1 MKTDIEIA
9 EEMAAKRAETEAAK
23 KAEGETTAKTKKE
36 ETSKEDDKKDDSDL
50 EGLELE
56 LSEETVSEVEK
67 EVLAANNG
75 KAKEELSDEIEAAK
89 KERLEKIKEEKADY
103 LKKYKEIASLEE
115 NAEKTPEEI
124 EKLVEDALEED
135 SNKDEKGKEE
145 EEKEETDED
154 VLSEFGGLK
163 DETKDTISD
172 EDGKEV
178 KLPDDVK
185 SELEEYRSLK
195 EDKVLAA
202 FLEAKKSGTTT
213 EFVDEF
219 RKSGLHI
226 NVDEI
231 PPKQM
236 YQWSLQNMKSIDST
250 ITDEEI
256 AEKVEAFEDM
266 DKFERAAIT
275 KPLYSQMK
283 EEQKAA
289 REAFFGKV
297 TETAS
302 SVKAAAQEEVKQVES
317 ELKNRY
323 EGNTVF
329 GVEITPEV
337 TEKMLSKIRKGEGIR
352 FTDSSG
358 KVDIRKSIE
367 AQLLYENF
375 DDVKSKIYNRG
386 KKSAMRKETVKRGK
400 PNLGVTIK
408 ATVPSTSVS
417 RQKAQDKAVQ
427 LAYGRN

>member
-9 EEMAAKRAETEAAK
+9 EEIAAKRKEAEEKMKSEEEAA
-23 KAEGETTAKTKKE
+23 AKSKE
-36 ETSKEDDKKDDSDL
+36 EEASKEDDKKDGSGLD
-50 EGLELE
+50 GLELE

-75 KAKEELSDEIEAAK
+75 KAKEELADEIEAAK

-115 NAEKTPEEI
+115 NEGKTDEEI
-124 EKLVEDALEED
+124 QALVDAALEDA
-135 SNKDEKGKEE
+135 SEE
-145 EEKEETDED
+145 EEKKGEGNKEEDPLKD
-154 VLSEFGGLK
+154 FSGLK
-163 DETKDTISD
+163 DEVKDTISD

-195 EDKVLAA
+195 EDKVLSA
-202 FLEAKKSGTTT
+202 FLEAKKAGTTK

-219 RKSGLHI
+219 RNSGLHI
-226 NVDEI
+226 NIKEI
-231 PPKQM
+231 PPKQI
-236 YQWSLQNMKSIDST
+236 YQWSLQNMKAIDST

-256 AEKVEAFEDM
+256 TEKVEAFEDM
-266 DKFERAAIT
+266 DKFERAQIT
-275 KPLYSQMK
+275 APLYSQME

-302 SVKAAAQEEVKQVES
+302 SVKAAAQEEFKQVES
-317 ELKNRY
+317 ELKKL
-323 EGNTVF
+323 EGATPF

-358 KVDIRKSIE
+358 KVDVRKTIE
-367 AQLLYENF
+367 AQLLYDNF
-375 DDVKSKIYNRG
+375 DDVKSAIFSRG
-386 KKSAMRKETVKRGK
+386 QKSAIRKETVKRGK
-400 PNLGVTIK
+400 PNLGINIK
-408 ATVPSTSVS
+408 ATAPSTTVT
-417 RQKAQDKAVQ
+417 RQKKLQSAIEI
-427 LAYGRN
+427 AYGAN